1 MKRYGLGVFPNF
13 GDENNIMGRM
23 DKPQQRLMMA
33 PADQKTVRRHNLG
46 LVLGNI
52 AKGGRRS
59 RARVSAE
66 TGLNPSTVSSL
77 VGDLIDWGFICE
89 VGVEQDGSIGRPG
102 RSLELNPDGGAALGI
117 EIADDGVGVLALDL
131 VGTVRYRA
139 FISQD
144 NREKVPTDVVE
155 QATHL
160 AAEALKSFRNTKI
173 AKVCTIAVPGLVVRG
188 EVLLQAPNIGWSNV
202 AILATWRSLLPDVPL
217 VIDNDAR
224 LASYA
229 EMTMGI
235 AQNIESFAYVSGG
248 VGIGS
253 GLVLDRKIYRGAH
266 GFAGELGH
274 TIIDRSVPPRSWG
287 AQGSLQTLA
296 GELALLELAGLSA
309 EGRAAGSD
317 PDWTGRE
324 IARRASAGD
333 AQALAALQEVGRALG
348 VGISNLY
355 NLLDMEAVVL
365 GGYFTH
371 VAEWLRGPIEEELH
385 ARVNA
390 EHWAELSLRFSGMGR
405 EAAVRGAAAWSL
417 DAILERVGQEGV
429 DA

>member
-1 MKRYGLGVFPNF
+1 ML
-13 GDENNIMGRM
+13 
-23 DKPQQRLMMA
+23 A
-33 PADQKTVRRHNLG
+33 PADQRTVRRHNLG

-52 AKGGRRS
+52 SQGGRRS
-59 RARVSAE
+59 RARISTE

-77 VGDLIDWGFICE
+77 VADLIDWGLICE

-102 RSLELNPDGGAALGI
+102 RSLELNPDGGAALGV

-144 NREKVPTDVVE
+144 NRERVPEEVVA
-155 QATHL
+155 QAADLTS
-160 AAEALKSFRNTKI
+160 EALKAFRNSNM
-173 AKVCTIAVPGLVVRG
+173 AKVCTIAVPGLVARG
-188 EVLLQAPNIGWSNV
+188 EVLLQAPNIGWNNV
-202 AILATWRSLLPDVPL
+202 PVLSSWRERLPDVPL
-217 VIDNDAR
+217 SIDNEAR

-235 AQNIESFAYVSGG
+235 AKNIGSFAYVSGG
-248 VGIGS
+248 IGIGS
-253 GLVLDRKIYRGAH
+253 GLVLDRKIYRGSH

-274 TIIDRSVPPRSWG
+274 TIIDRSVPSRSWG
-287 AQGSLQTLA
+287 AEGSLQTVA
-296 GELALLELAGLSA
+296 GELALLELAGLSGD
-309 EGRAAGSD
+309 GRLARSD

-324 IARRASAGD
+324 IARLARDGHSR
-333 AQALAALQEVGRALG
+333 ALAALDTVGAALG

-371 VAEWLRGPIEEELH
+371 VAEWLRVPIELELN

-390 EHWAELSLRFSGMGR
+390 EHWAELSIRFSEMGR

-417 DAILERVGQEGV
+417 NAILERAGQDGVG
-429 DA
+429 A

>member
-1 MKRYGLGVFPNF
+1 MMKR
-13 GDENNIMGRM
+13 DIMVRT
-23 DKPQQRLMMA
+23 DKSRQSPMVA
-33 PADQKTVRRHNLG
+33 PADQRTVRRHNLG

-59 RARVSAE
+59 RARVSTE

-77 VGDLIDWGFICE
+77 VGDLIEWGLIVE

-102 RSLELNPDGGAALGI
+102 RSLELNPDGGAALGV

-144 NREKVPTDVVE
+144 NREKVPAEVVA
-155 QATHL
+155 QAADLT
-160 AAEALKSFRNTKI
+160 AEALKAFRNAKI
-173 AKVCTIAVPGLVVRG
+173 AKVCTIAVPGLVARG
-188 EVLLQAPNIGWSNV
+188 DVLLQAPNIGWNNV
-202 AILATWRSLLPDVPL
+202 PVLSIWRERLPDVPL
-217 VIDNDAR
+217 RIDNEAR

-235 AQNIESFAYVSGG
+235 ARNIGSFAYVSGG
-248 VGIGS
+248 IGIGS
-253 GLVLDRKIYRGAH
+253 GLVLDRKIYRGSH

-296 GELALLELAGLSA
+296 GELALLELAGLPTD
-309 EGRAAGSD
+309 GRLARSD

-324 IARRASAGD
+324 VARRASAGD
-333 AQALAALQEVGRALG
+333 ARALAALDTVGAALG

-371 VAEWLRGPIEEELH
+371 VAEWLKGPIERELN

-417 DAILERVGQEGV
+417 DAILERAGQEG
-429 DA
+429 AEA